1 MDIVNPAI
9 VEYLVSLTPPRHP
22 VLQEMEEYAREK
34 QFPII
39 GPLVSRFLQQLVI
52 LTGATR
58 VFEMGS
64 GFGYSALWMSLVL
77 PDGGQIHCTE
87 FDPENIERGRKYH
100 KTAGVANKIIWHQ
113 GDARESMREAKG
125 EFDIILNDIDKEQ
138 YPQALAI
145 AWPKLR
151 RGGIMVTDNSLW
163 SGAVITE
170 ETPRE
175 STAGV
180 LAVNRDT
187 YGLSDAI
194 TTILP
199 LRDGL
204 LLAVKK
210 KNLT

>member
-1 MDIVNPAI
+1 
-9 VEYLVSLTPPRHP
+9 
-22 VLQEMEEYAREK
+22 MEEYAREK